1 MVLLFFIPNIHLTEF
16 QRIAY
21 DKAVRHI
28 KREHLSAAK
37 CIVPNDELLANKTLE
52 NILEKLFLTG
62 WKISIF
68 KTQEIY
74 YYLDC

>member
-1 MVLLFFIPNIHLTEF
+1 HHLTEF

-21 DKAVRHI
+21 DKAVTMGHI

-52 NILEKLFLTG
+52 NILEK
-62 WKISIF
+62 IIF
-68 KTQEIY
+68 NRLENFNLQNTRDLLLPRLLNGE
-74 YYLDC
+74 LNG